1 MTVVLWGLLAV
12 AAVAVAWWA
21 AQVDWAAL
29 HDSYRTLPDQTRRGL
44 SLLVT
49 MAALLVL
56 RGIALLVV
64 AKDAPLVSIATGWL
78 LAAVAVMLV
87 LHWPRQ

>member
-1 MTVVLWGLLAV
+1 MTVVLWGLLALT
-12 AAVAVAWWA
+12 AVAVAWWA
-21 AQVDWAAL
+21 AQVDWTAL
-29 HDSYRTLPDQTRRGL
+29 RNSYRTLPDQSKRSL

-78 LAAVAVMLV
+78 LAAVVVTLV
-87 LHWPRQ
+87 LHWPRK